1 MRGPGEPV
9 TMADDLAFAPAKT
22 MSRGDP
28 LSEALRLVRVDTTLV
43 FRVLC
48 SAPWGVGIE
57 ASFGPAFHIL
67 TKGACYLEI
76 EGQPEQLRLA
86 DGDLVMLPVGQRHWI
101 RDRPGTPVSGLGQIL
116 ACATTDG
123 HGPAR
128 LGGNGAPTWM
138 ICGGFTLQA
147 GHAQSHWRL
156 LPPVIHIR
164 GSADKPVPWVAATLG
179 LLAAENAARAPGS
192 GAVVD
197 RLADLLLTQAVRAA
211 LAQGA
216 PAATAGLPAWRDPQ
230 IAQAVGLIH
239 RDPEH
244 PWTVGGL
251 AGEVA
256 LSRSAFAS
264 RFRQCLGDSPKSY
277 VTRIRLAGA
286 ASTLRSTSLGL
297 PEIALRAGYA
307 SQFSFSRAFKRAF
320 GLPPSAYR
328 GQPESIPGSSELGV
342 EPAIAQ

>member
-1 MRGPGEPV
+1 
-9 TMADDLAFAPAKT
+9 MADDLAFTPAT
-22 MSRGDP
+22 AMSRGDP
-28 LSEALRLVRVDTTLV
+28 LSQALRLVRVDTTLV

-57 ASFGPAFHIL
+57 ANFGPAFHIL

-76 EGQPEQLRLA
+76 EGLPEQLPLA
-86 DGDLVMLPVGQRHWI
+86 DGDLVMLPAGQRHWI
-101 RDRPGTPVSGLGQIL
+101 RDRPGTPVSGLGQIV

-123 HGPAR
+123 HGLAR
-128 LGGNGAPTWM
+128 LGGNGAPTSM
-138 ICGGFTLQA
+138 VCGGFTLQA
-147 GHAQSHWRL
+147 GHAQSLWRL
-156 LPPVIHIR
+156 LPPVIRIR
-164 GSADKPVPWVAATLG
+164 GSAGKPVPWVAATLG

-197 RLADLLLTQAVRAA
+197 RLADLLLTQALRAA
-211 LAQGA
+211 LAEDA
-216 PAATAGLPAWRDPQ
+216 PANTAGLSALRDPQ
-230 IAQAVGLIH
+230 IAKAIELIH
-239 RDPEH
+239 RDPER

-264 RFRQCLGDSPKSY
+264 RFRQCLGESPKSY

-307 SQFSFSRAFKRAF
+307 SQFSFSKAFKRTF

-328 GQPESIPGSSELGV
+328 GQPESIRAASGPGV
-342 EPAIAQ
+342 DPATAR

>member
-1 MRGPGEPV
+1 
-9 TMADDLAFAPAKT
+9 MADDRGFAPAAAV
-22 MSRGDP
+22 SGGDP
-28 LSEALRLVRVDTTLV
+28 LSEALRLVRADTTVV

-48 SAPWGVGIE
+48 GAPWGVGIE
-57 ASFGPAFHIL
+57 ADFGPAFHIV
-67 TKGACYLEI
+67 TRGVCYLEI
-76 EGQPEQLRLA
+76 AGQPGQLRLA
-86 DGDLVMLPVGQRHWI
+86 GGDLVILPAGRRHWI

-116 ACATTDG
+116 ACAATGG

-128 LGGNGAPTWM
+128 LGGNGAPAWLV
-138 ICGGFTLQA
+138 CGGFTIQA
-147 GHAQSHWRL
+147 WRQQPLWPL

-164 GSADKPVPWVAATLG
+164 GSAGQPVPWVAATLG

-211 LAQGA
+211 LAQDA
-216 PAATAGLPAWRDPQ
+216 PAATAGLSAWRDPQ
-230 IAQAVGLIH
+230 IAKAIGLIH

-244 PWTVGGL
+244 PWTVDGL

-264 RFRQCLGDSPKSY
+264 RFRQCLGESPKSY
-277 VTRIRLAGA
+277 VTRIRLVRA
-286 ASTLRSTSLGL
+286 AATLRSTSLGL
-297 PEIALRAGYA
+297 PQIALRAGYA
-307 SQFSFSRAFKRAF
+307 SQFSFSKAFKRAF

-328 GQPESIPGSSELGV
+328 GQPESTPEASGPGED
-342 EPAIAQ
+342 PATAR

>member
-1 MRGPGEPV
+1 
-9 TMADDLAFAPAKT
+9 MADDLAFAPAT
-22 MSRGDP
+22 AMSRGDP
-28 LSEALRLVRVDTTLV
+28 LSEALRLVKVETTVV

-48 SAPWGVGIE
+48 GAPWGVGIE
-57 ASFGPAFHIL
+57 ADFGPAFHIM
-67 TKGACYLEI
+67 TKGVCYLEI

-86 DGDLVMLPVGQRHWI
+86 DGDLVMLPAGQRHWI
-101 RDRPGTPVSGLGQIL
+101 RDRPRTPVSGLGQIL

-123 HGPAR
+123 HGPTR

-138 ICGGFTLQA
+138 VCGGFTLQA
-147 GHAQSHWRL
+147 WRAQPLWRL

-164 GSADKPVPWVAATLG
+164 GSAGKPVPWVAATLG

-197 RLADLLLTQAVRAA
+197 RLADLLLTQALRAA
-211 LAQGA
+211 LAADA
-216 PAATAGLPAWRDPQ
+216 PANTAGLSALRDPQ
-230 IAQAVGLIH
+230 IAKAIELIH
-239 RDPEH
+239 RHPEH

-251 AGEVA
+251 ADEVA

-264 RFRQCLGDSPKSY
+264 RFRQCLGESPKSY

-286 ASTLRSTSLGL
+286 ASTLRGTSLGL

-307 SQFSFSRAFKRAF
+307 SQFSFSKAFKRAF

-328 GQPESIPGSSELGV
+328 GQPESIPGSSEPGA
-342 EPAIAQ
+342 EPAIAR